1 MIPSV
6 TSYGNYI
13 LSLSQPRCFLLFSA
27 DCVAVIR
34 IGQLVTRHILRDS
47 DDDNDDDGDDD
58 DDGDSDGNSDSDG
71 DSDGDDDDVATTEPV
86 FSINHASH

>member
-6 TSYGNYI
+6 TKYGNYL
-13 LSLSQPRCFLLFSA
+13 LSLSQPRCFFLLFSA

-47 DDDNDDDGDDD
+47 DDDNDDDGDD
-58 DDGDSDGNSDSDG
+58 GN
-71 DSDGDDDDVATTEPV
+71 DDDDDDDDDDATTEPV
-86 FSINHASH
+86 FTINHGSH